1 MWDVGVKNE
10 SLMGAG
16 FKGVGFRFF
25 PGFSAWGFGVWC
37 PELPLASDR
46 PCVRAAL

>member
-25 PGFSAWGFGVWC
+25 SGIQRVGLWGLV
-37 PELPLASDR
+37 P
-46 PCVRAAL
+46 RATSCQ